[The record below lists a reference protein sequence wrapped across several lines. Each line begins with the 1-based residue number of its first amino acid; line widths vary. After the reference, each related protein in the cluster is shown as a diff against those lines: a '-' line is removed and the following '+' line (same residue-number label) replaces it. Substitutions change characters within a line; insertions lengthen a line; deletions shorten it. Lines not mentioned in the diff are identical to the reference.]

1 MGREKKSAKH
11 EKPRAKKEKAV
22 LGAEKAKKPNIFS
35 KIKAGFLKMSM
46 TSRVLVITLISIC
59 LAVLVA
65 IGAVVSVYFDFKQ
78 EYNDRYTEITDQ
90 EIVDIKP
97 IDDKIINIALFGID
111 SRSESY
117 SGNSDSIM
125 ILSVNTGTGDIKLV
139 SVMRD
144 SLVNMVKQSNGK
156 TPNPNKINSAYARG
170 GATYAIKVLNENFGL
185 DIQKAIT
192 VNFFG
197 MAEIIDAVGGVEINV
212 LEREMNVKNGLNGNI
227 REQAKK
233 VGKEPTPV
241 TKPGLQTLNGMQAVA
256 WARIRSV
263 SNEQGTANDYG
274 RTDRQRVV
282 MEKLLEKVLAMD
294 MNWSE
299 FYNFAKKLLA
309 YMKIEG
315 VGFDFDTAASIA
327 FKVLSKKGSFEQ
339 TRIPQT
345 KYVINDDFRPKYA
358 GSCVYYDLGYAS
370 KMLHALLYEGIS
382 NEDYMKTNGV
392 EKNKW
397 YTGAMASSSNKGD
410 KDEDD
415 EPETDEPSVDNPE
428 TDEPTTDDPTTDN
441 PTTDTP
447 TTDTPST
454 GDGDTTDTPT
464 DTPPSGEDSGGENN
478 GGTET
483 PEPPATET
491 PPTE

>member
-1 MGREKKSAKH
+1 MSREKKSAKH

-22 LGAEKAKKPNIFS
+22 LDAEKVKKPNIFS

-65 IGAVVSVYFDFKQ
+65 IGAVISVYFDFKQ

-111 SRSESY
+111 SRSENY

-170 GATYAIKVLNENFGL
+170 GAIYAIKVLNENFGL

-197 MAEIIDAVGGVEINV
+197 MAEIIDAVGGIEINV
-212 LEREMNVKNGLNGNI
+212 LKREINVKNGLNSNI
-227 REQAKK
+227 KEQAKK
-233 VGKEPTPV
+233 AGVEPTLV
-241 TKPGLQTLNGMQAVA
+241 TEPGLQKLNGMQAVA

-263 SNEQGTANDYG
+263 SSEQGTANDYG
-274 RTDRQRVV
+274 RTDRQRIV

-327 FKVLSKKGSFEQ
+327 FKVLSKKGRFEQ

-345 KYVINDDFRPKYA
+345 KYVIDDDFRPKYA

-370 KMLHALLYEGIS
+370 KMLHALIYEGIS

-415 EPETDEPSVDNPE
+415 EPEADEPSVDNPE
-428 TDEPTTDDPTTDN
+428 TDEPTTDEPTTDN

-464 DTPPSGEDSGGENN
+464 DTPPSGEGSGNDH
-478 GGTET
+478 GGTENND
-483 PEPPATET
+483 PPATEQ